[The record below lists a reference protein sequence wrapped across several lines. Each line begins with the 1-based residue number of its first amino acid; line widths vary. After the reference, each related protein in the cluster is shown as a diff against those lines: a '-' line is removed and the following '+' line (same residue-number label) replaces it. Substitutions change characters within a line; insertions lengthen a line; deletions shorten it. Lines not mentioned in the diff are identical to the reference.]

1 MKGALRWLGPGLVAL
16 ACAVIGVVVASMVFP
31 HPQQAATE
39 APVVVAV
46 TTTATAHPS
55 AQPAPVSSPLGI
67 NLAAHSVDD
76 PASMWVVVNKRRP
89 LDPQDYVPR
98 GLVTLTVPGGGQ
110 MTKLAAAALKDMYDA
125 AKADGAP
132 FRASTA
138 YRSYNFQKGLFA
150 QYVAQSG
157 VAKAETFSARAGY
170 SEHQTGLTVDVYDP
184 TGCHLQECYA
194 KTASGAWL
202 AKHAAEF
209 GFIERYPKGYAE
221 ITGYKWEP
229 WHWRYVGVELA
240 EFMRDQHI
248 ATLEEA
254 LGLPAAPDYD

>member
-1 MKGALRWLGPGLVAL
+1 
-16 ACAVIGVVVASMVFP
+16 
-31 HPQQAATE
+31 
-39 APVVVAV
+39 V

-55 AQPAPVSSPLGI
+55 AAPAPVSSPLGI

-76 PASMWVVVNKRRP
+76 PASIWVVVNKRRP
-89 LDPQDYVPR
+89 LDPQNYVPDD
-98 GLVTLTVPGGGQ
+98 LVTLKVPGGGQ

-125 AKADGAP
+125 AEEDGAP

-150 QYVAQSG
+150 DYVAKSG

-184 TGCHLQECYA
+184 KGCHLDTCYA
-194 KTASGAWL
+194 TTASGAWL
-202 AKHAAEF
+202 AKHAADF
-209 GFIERYPKGYAE
+209 GFIERYPKGSTSV
-221 ITGYKWEP
+221 TGYTWEP

-240 EFMRDQHI
+240 EYMRDQHV

-254 LGLPAAPDYD
+254 FGLPAAPDYD